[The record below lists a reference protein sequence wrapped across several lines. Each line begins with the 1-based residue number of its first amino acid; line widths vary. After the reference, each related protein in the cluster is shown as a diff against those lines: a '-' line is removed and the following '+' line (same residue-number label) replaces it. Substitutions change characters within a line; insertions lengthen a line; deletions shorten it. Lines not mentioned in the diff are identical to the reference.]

1 MKKEMHNS
9 AHLKITRYPQIF
21 KKSLQHALIIPA
33 NAEVVNLVKI
43 TGLAIALVLVVL
55 FNAPAQTLN
64 DYLQLAAENNP
75 LLKARYHAYLAALEK
90 IPQARALPD
99 PQLSVNMFVS
109 PDGLYMDRF
118 MGRQLSEISVMQM
131 FPWAG
136 IRRAAQ
142 DEATSMA
149 RMKWEAYVEAQNN
162 LFHEVRTL
170 WYQLYENDKQL
181 QLLAEEQNLLKTLE
195 QIALVRYTTGQSM
208 VGSPFSSTENKVS
221 SSPAGQPAMSSMTMG
236 SSPVNK
242 PASPASMNNMTG
254 SSTAGNM
261 ADVLRIRLQIKELD
275 AQVAKL
281 THQRVQLS
289 NRFVN
294 LLNTDVNQPI
304 VPIDTLTEL
313 SLPAAVEAMR
323 DSLIVRNPMLK
334 MNRWEEQAREA
345 QLRMSDRMARP
356 MMGIGLTYMIFRPR
370 RDEVMNINM
379 GGENMLMPM
388 FTLSVPIYQKKYKA
402 LKSEA
407 ALMKTSA
414 QFNSAAAK
422 TELENELERLLNEWN
437 DNLSTLQLLGQ
448 QIEFSQHIL
457 ALLTTAYETGNG
469 NMDELLRQRQAL
481 LNYRKEQVSTLVAQ
495 HILLSAIKNITGT
508 TSF

>member
-1 MKKEMHNS
+1 MGYYGPYHE
-9 AHLKITRYPQIF
+9 TVF
-21 KKSLQHALIIPA
+21 
-33 NAEVVNLVKI
+33 
-43 TGLAIALVLVVL
+43 
-55 FNAPAQTLN
+55 FNASAQTLN

-75 LLKARYHAYLAALEK
+75 LLKARYHDYLAALEK

-136 IRRAAQ
+136 TRRAAQ

-162 LFHEVRTL
+162 LFHEIRTL
-170 WYQLYENDKQL
+170 WYQLYETNEQL
-181 QLLAEEQNLLKTLE
+181 QLLATEQNLLKTLE
-195 QIALVRYTTGQSM
+195 QIALARYTAGQSIP
-208 VGSPFSSTENKVS
+208 GSPSSSTESKVS
-221 SSPAGQPAMSSMTMG
+221 SSTAGQSAMSSMSMG
-236 SSPVNK
+236 NTPVNK
-242 PASPASMNNMTG
+242 PASSGPMNTMTG
-254 SSTAGNM
+254 SRTSSSM
-261 ADVLRIRLQIKELD
+261 ADVLRIRIQIKELD

-281 THQRVQLS
+281 TSQRVQLS

-304 VPIDTLTEL
+304 VPADTLTEPA
-313 SLPAAVEAMR
+313 LPAAIEAMR
-323 DSLIVRNPMLK
+323 DSLFVRNPMVK
-334 MNRWEEQAREA
+334 MSRWEEQAREA
-345 QLRMSDRMARP
+345 QLRMRERMARP

-370 RDEVMNINM
+370 LDEMMNINM

-388 FTLSVPIYQKKYKA
+388 FTLSLPIYQKKNKA

-422 TELENELERLLNEWN
+422 TELENELERLLNEWS
-437 DNLSTLQLLGQ
+437 DNLSTLQVLSQ
-448 QIEFSQHIL
+448 QIELSQHIL

-469 NMDELLRQRQAL
+469 NMEELLRQRQAV
-481 LNYRKEQVSTLVAQ
+481 LNYRKEQVSTLTTQ